1 MFWKTKFPVVSSLDN
16 NQEMDIAIIGGGI
29 TGLTTAYYLKDTNKR
44 IALFDKGKIGCGITS
59 NTTGKITY
67 LQGDIYQKLGKAKGR
82 EYYSSQKYAI
92 DSLLK
97 IISCERIDCDLE
109 KVPMIVFTSD
119 IKNVDKID
127 REKELIEE
135 FGSVTF
141 PATNEKIKS
150 GMGANDYYNCNPL
163 QSLARLTRVLKNKI
177 SFYEDTMVFDMKK
190 EEDYYVIRTAKGD
203 FKAKKVVIACFYPFF
218 IIPNFFPLKNY
229 IQREYVNVARVK
241 KKYDFSA
248 INIDEDL
255 HSIRFYKNF
264 LIYGSNRHRLTSE
277 IDYGKHYQKSK
288 DDFTN
293 FFGVEPEFTWMNQD
307 IVSHDLLPFIG
318 KINSSLFLG
327 VGYRGWGMTNGTLA
341 GKIIADNILGYEN
354 SFDKLFSPGRIGV
367 SLFVNSFL
375 GTFHYMKVYA
385 QSLWKKNNPSYIRFN
400 GFTYAFYKDKE
411 HKIHKIKLLCPH
423 MKCHLVFNSYEKT
436 WDCPCHGSRFDLDG
450 NVICGP
456 AKENLLK
463 E

>member
-1 MFWKTKFPVVSSLDN
+1 MFWQTKFPVVFPLDN
-16 NQEMDIAIIGGGI
+16 NSEFDVAIIGGGI
-29 TGLTTAYYLKDTNKR
+29 TGLTTAYYLRNTNKR
-44 IALFDKGKIGCGITS
+44 IALFDRSKIGCGITS

-67 LQGDIYQKLGKAKGR
+67 LQGDIYQKLGKEKGR
-82 EYYSSQKYAI
+82 KYYLSQKYAI
-92 DSLLK
+92 DNLLK
-97 IISCERIDCDLE
+97 IIHSEKIACDLE

-119 IKNVDKID
+119 ISNVDKID
-127 REKELIEE
+127 KEKQLVEG
-135 FGSVTF
+135 FGSFTF
-141 PATNEKIKS
+141 PIYNEKIKKGFGVGDS
-150 GMGANDYYNCNPL
+150 YIFHPL
-163 QSLARLTRVLKNKI
+163 KYLAGLAHALKDKI

-190 EEDYYVIRTAKGD
+190 ENDSYVIRTAKGD
-203 FKAKKVVIACFYPFF
+203 FKAKEVVIACFYPFF

-241 KKYDFSA
+241 KKYNFSA
-248 INIDEDL
+248 INIDENL

-264 LIYGSNRHRLTSE
+264 LIYGSNKHRLTSE
-277 IDYGKHYQKSK
+277 IDYGRHYQKSK
-288 DDFTN
+288 DDFAN
-293 FFGVEPEFTWMNQD
+293 YFGIEPEFTWMNQD
-307 IVSHDLLPFIG
+307 MISHDLLPFIG
-318 KINSSLFLG
+318 TVSPHLFIG
-327 VGYRGWGMTNGTLA
+327 TGYRGWGMTNGTLA
-341 GKIIADNILGYEN
+341 GKIIADCILECKN
-354 SFDKLFSPGRIGV
+354 RFEEFFSPKRIGI
-367 SLFVNSFL
+367 SLFINSFL

-385 QSLWKKNNPSYIRFN
+385 QSLWKNSNPSYIRFN

>member
-141 PATNEKIKS
+141 PVSNEKIKS
-150 GMGANDYYNCNPL
+150 GFGVNDSYIFHPL
-163 QSLARLTRVLKNKI
+163 KYLAGLTRVLKNKI

-190 EEDYYVIRTAKGD
+190 EEDYYVIRTVKGD

-411 HKIHKIKLLCPH
+411 HKIHKIKLLCSH

>member
-1 MFWKTKFPVVSSLDN
+1 MFWQTKFPVVSPLGN
-16 NQEMDIAIIGGGI
+16 NSEFDVAIIGGGI
-29 TGLTTAYYLKDTNKR
+29 TGLTTAYYLRNTNKR
-44 IALFDKGKIGCGITS
+44 IALFDRSKIGCGITS

-67 LQGDIYQKLGKAKGR
+67 LQGDIYQKLGKEKGR
-82 EYYSSQKYAI
+82 KYYLSQKYAI
-92 DSLLK
+92 DNLLK
-97 IISCERIDCDLE
+97 IIHSEKIACDLE

-119 IKNVDKID
+119 ISNVDKID
-127 REKELIEE
+127 KEKQLVEG
-135 FGSVTF
+135 FGSFTF
-141 PATNEKIKS
+141 PIYNEKIKKGFGVGDS
-150 GMGANDYYNCNPL
+150 YIFHPL
-163 QSLARLTRVLKNKI
+163 KYLAGLAHALKDKI

-190 EEDYYVIRTAKGD
+190 ENDSYVIRTAKVD
-203 FKAKKVVIACFYPFF
+203 FKAKEVVIACFYPFF

-241 KKYDFSA
+241 KKYNFSA
-248 INIDEDL
+248 INIDENL

-264 LIYGSNRHRLTSE
+264 LIYGSNKHRLTSE
-277 IDYGKHYQKSK
+277 IDYGRHYQKSK
-288 DDFTN
+288 DDFAN
-293 FFGVEPEFTWMNQD
+293 YFGIEPEFTWMNQD
-307 IVSHDLLPFIG
+307 IISHDLLPFIG
-318 KINSSLFLG
+318 TVSPHLFIG
-327 VGYRGWGMTNGTLA
+327 TGYRGWGMTNGTLA
-341 GKIIADNILGYEN
+341 GKIIADCILECEN
-354 SFDKLFSPGRIGV
+354 RFEEFFSPKRIGI
-367 SLFVNSFL
+367 SLFINSFL

-385 QSLWKKNNPSYIRFN
+385 QSLWKKSNPSYIRFN

>member
-44 IALFDKGKIGCGITS
+44 IALFDKGKIGCEITS

-127 REKELIEE
+127 KEKELIEE

-141 PATNEKIKS
+141 PVSNEKIKR
-150 GMGANDYYNCNPL
+150 GFGVNDSYIFHPL
-163 QSLARLTRVLKNKI
+163 KYLAGLTRVLKNKI

-190 EEDYYVIRTAKGD
+190 EEDYYVIRTVKGD